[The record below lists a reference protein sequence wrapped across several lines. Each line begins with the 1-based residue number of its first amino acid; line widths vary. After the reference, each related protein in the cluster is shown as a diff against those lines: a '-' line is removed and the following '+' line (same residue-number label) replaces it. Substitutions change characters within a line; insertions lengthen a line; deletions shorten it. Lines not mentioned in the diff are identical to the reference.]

1 MRFHFHFSLF
11 LLTFIA
17 FVKTAFIE
25 PFTRTPL
32 RPYSI
37 NEGYTTDYL
46 FSVNIP
52 TEISSNAF
60 IEVEFPMP
68 YQIPSACKAY
78 IKAQDGPF
86 TVYPC
91 NKPSYSRY
99 VVNIGEITSGE
110 YQIAFE
116 GIENPSSYLAS
127 SNFKIRTY
135 FNQDVLVDSNE
146 YLDAVP
152 FLPAPSNNPNFFS
165 II

>member
-1 MRFHFHFSLF
+1 MRFHYHFMLI
-11 LLTFIA
+11 LLTLFILA
-17 FVKTAFIE
+17 KTAFIE
-25 PFTRTPL
+25 PITRTPI

-60 IEVEFPMP
+60 LEVEFPMP

-78 IKAQDGPF
+78 IKARNGAF
-86 TVYPC
+86 TVFPC
-91 NKPSYSRY
+91 SKPSYSRY
-99 VVNIGEITSGE
+99 IVNIGEIIPGE

-135 FNQDVLVDSNE
+135 FNKDVLVDSNE

-152 FLPAPSNNPNFFS
+152 FLPALSNNFFF
-165 II
+165 